1 MAWSTPKTNWYGV
14 LSQDGDYTGD
24 FFNYTDFN
32 RIRNNLVW
40 LKQNYS
46 GTVEGWVTPPGTIS
60 IGGTIRYADTQKIC
74 TDLALLYAA
83 ITGTADP
90 TIAPLAG
97 TFFDY
102 RSLNKVESLMQ
113 TLHDAL

>member
-1 MAWSTPKTNWYGV
+1 MAWITPKTDWYGV
-14 LSQDGDYTGD
+14 MSQDGDYTGD
-24 FFNYTDFN
+24 YFNATDFN
-32 RIRNNLVW
+32 RICGNLTW
-40 LKQNYS
+40 LRDNYPGTLSWWATVPSDITYGQSINYS
-46 GTVEGWVTPPGTIS
+46 HLT
-60 IGGTIRYADTQKIC
+60 AIC
-74 TDLALLYAA
+74 SDLAVLNAA

-102 RSLNKVESLMQ
+102 RSLNKLETLMQ